1 LLAIFI
7 LLAILFGLVGT
18 PPISVPWD
26 TAILLDGGWRIIN
39 GQVPHADFHTP
50 IGPLTYLLAAF
61 GMKIAPP
68 SASSMTYGIV
78 LLMAILLPWAWHIA
92 AKRLPWAVAF
102 IFVLFLGVFL
112 ITPRAPGYEIRHT

>member
-1 LLAIFI
+1 MTDSTASTPEAEASRSFIASLAEQLSQTMCSESVQGYRRSGLVLLAIFI

-78 LLMAILLPWAWHIA
+78 
-92 AKRLPWAVAF
+92 
-102 IFVLFLGVFL
+102 
-112 ITPRAPGYEIRHT
+112 